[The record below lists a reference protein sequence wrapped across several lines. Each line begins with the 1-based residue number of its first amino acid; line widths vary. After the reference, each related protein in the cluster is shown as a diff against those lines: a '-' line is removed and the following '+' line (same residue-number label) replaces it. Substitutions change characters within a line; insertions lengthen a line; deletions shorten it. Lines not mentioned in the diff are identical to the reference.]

1 MDQKE
6 IEEKLKN
13 FQVKHI
19 EKPEKKE
26 EQPLSDHEGFCEQW
40 KHAAKILIGIGGEW
54 KKSKREDICEAYD
67 LLAKCLEGRDYF
79 IVTTNTD
86 AEIFRSR
93 LDASRITAP
102 CGNETWMA
110 YTRWLTGTVNRPLLV
125 LELGEGFKTPTVIRW
140 PFEKTV
146 RFNKKSCF
154 YRVNAKFA
162 QLAEETDERSV
173 SVAENSVDWVSAMLK
188 TL

>member
-102 CGNETWMA
+102 CGNETWRRVPVPA
-110 YTRWLTGTVNRPLLV
+110 PRTSGSRERFRTISVHIAAHRCVAIPLTRIL
-125 LELGEGFKTPTVIRW
+125 IS
-140 PFEKTV
+140 
-146 RFNKKSCF
+146 KKDICLSGWHIP
-154 YRVNAKFA
+154 
-162 QLAEETDERSV
+162 DG
-173 SVAENSVDWVSAMLK
+173 
-188 TL
+188 

>member
-26 EQPLSDHEGFCEQW
+26 EQPLSDHVGFCEQW

-54 KKSKREDICEAYD
+54 KKSKWEDICEAYD

-102 CGNETWMA
+102 CGNETWRQCSRSCTKDIWEPGEIPDDICPHCGAPLCGNTIDADSYIEEGYLPQWMA

-125 LELGEGFKTPTVIRW
+125 LELGLSYQQCGV
-140 PFEKTV
+140 
-146 RFNKKSCF
+146 
-154 YRVNAKFA
+154 
-162 QLAEETDERSV
+162 
-173 SVAENSVDWVSAMLK
+173 
-188 TL
+188 

>member
-54 KKSKREDICEAYD
+54 KKSKREDICETYD
-67 LLAKCLEGRDYF
+67 LLAKCLEGR
-79 IVTTNTD
+79 
-86 AEIFRSR
+86 R
-93 LDASRITAP
+93 L
-102 CGNETWMA
+102 
-110 YTRWLTGTVNRPLLV
+110 
-125 LELGEGFKTPTVIRW
+125 
-140 PFEKTV
+140 
-146 RFNKKSCF
+146 F
-154 YRVNAKFA
+154 YRNYQHRRGNFPVPVRC
-162 QLAEETDERSV
+162 QPDH
-173 SVAENSVDWVSAMLK
+173 SALRQ
-188 TL
+188 

>member
-102 CGNETWMA
+102 CGNETWPA
-110 YTRWLTGTVNRPLLV
+110 VFPFLHQGHLGAGRDSGRYLSTLRRTVV
-125 LELGEGFKTPTVIRW
+125 W
-140 PFEKTV
+140 Q
-146 RFNKKSCF
+146 
-154 YRVNAKFA
+154 YH
-162 QLAEETDERSV
+162 
-173 SVAENSVDWVSAMLK
+173 
-188 TL
+188 

>member
-93 LDASRITAP
+93 LDASRR
-102 CGNETWMA
+102 C
-110 YTRWLTGTVNRPLLV
+110 V
-125 LELGEGFKTPTVIRW
+125 
-140 PFEKTV
+140 
-146 RFNKKSCF
+146 
-154 YRVNAKFA
+154 
-162 QLAEETDERSV
+162 
-173 SVAENSVDWVSAMLK
+173 
-188 TL
+188 

>member
-54 KKSKREDICEAYD
+54 KNPNGKISVR
-67 LLAKCLEGRDYF
+67 RMTSWQN
-79 IVTTNTD
+79 VWR
-86 AEIFRSR
+86 AEIILS
-93 LDASRITAP
+93 
-102 CGNETWMA
+102 
-110 YTRWLTGTVNRPLLV
+110 
-125 LELGEGFKTPTVIRW
+125 
-140 PFEKTV
+140 
-146 RFNKKSCF
+146 
-154 YRVNAKFA
+154 
-162 QLAEETDERSV
+162 
-173 SVAENSVDWVSAMLK
+173 
-188 TL
+188 

>member
-1 MDQKE
+1 MLPTY
-6 IEEKLKN
+6 IEEGYLP
-13 FQVKHI
+13 Q
-19 EKPEKKE
+19 
-26 EQPLSDHEGFCEQW
+26 
-40 KHAAKILIGIGGEW
+40 
-54 KKSKREDICEAYD
+54 
-67 LLAKCLEGRDYF
+67 
-79 IVTTNTD
+79 
-86 AEIFRSR
+86 
-93 LDASRITAP
+93 
-102 CGNETWMA
+102 WMA

>member
-40 KHAAKILIGIGGEW
+40 KHARRKSSLESEKW

-67 LLAKCLEGRDYF
+67 LLAKCLEGRDYC

-93 LDASRITAP
+93 LDAQPGSQRLAAMRPGGSVPVPAPRTSGSRERFRTISAHIAAHRCVAIP
-102 CGNETWMA
+102 L
-110 YTRWLTGTVNRPLLV
+110 TRIL
-125 LELGEGFKTPTVIRW
+125 IS
-140 PFEKTV
+140 
-146 RFNKKSCF
+146 KKDICLSGWHIP
-154 YRVNAKFA
+154 
-162 QLAEETDERSV
+162 DG
-173 SVAENSVDWVSAMLK
+173 
-188 TL
+188 

>member
-1 MDQKE
+1 
-6 IEEKLKN
+6 
-13 FQVKHI
+13 
-19 EKPEKKE
+19 
-26 EQPLSDHEGFCEQW
+26 
-40 KHAAKILIGIGGEW
+40 
-54 KKSKREDICEAYD
+54 
-67 LLAKCLEGRDYF
+67 
-79 IVTTNTD
+79 
-86 AEIFRSR
+86 
-93 LDASRITAP
+93 
-102 CGNETWMA
+102 MA

-154 YRVNAKFA
+154 YRVKAKFA

>member
-26 EQPLSDHEGFCEQW
+26 EQPLSDYEGFCEQW

-67 LLAKCLEGRDYF
+67 LLEKCLEGRDYF

-93 LDASRITAP
+93 LDASRITMRPGGSVPILAP
-102 CGNETWMA
+102 RTSGSRERFRTISVHIAAHRCVA
-110 YTRWLTGTVNRPLLV
+110 IPLMRIL
-125 LELGEGFKTPTVIRW
+125 IS
-140 PFEKTV
+140 
-146 RFNKKSCF
+146 KKDICLSGWHIP
-154 YRVNAKFA
+154 
-162 QLAEETDERSV
+162 DG
-173 SVAENSVDWVSAMLK
+173 
-188 TL
+188 

>member
-26 EQPLSDHEGFCEQW
+26 EQPLSDHEGVCEQW

-86 AEIFRSR
+86 AEIFRSQ

-102 CGNETWMA
+102 CGNETW
-110 YTRWLTGTVNRPLLV
+110 R
-125 LELGEGFKTPTVIRW
+125 
-140 PFEKTV
+140 
-146 RFNKKSCF
+146 
-154 YRVNAKFA
+154 
-162 QLAEETDERSV
+162 Q
-173 SVAENSVDWVSAMLK
+173 
-188 TL
+188 